1 MKKFIKYLNSIL
13 ITILFITSI
22 TFGAEHHTS
31 WNGDQNCYYEE
42 VNNNEPYFS
51 DKEKNFT
58 TPFEL
63 YSELDNLG
71 RVGVCFANIDK
82 SLMPKKG
89 EKRESINKVFPTGWK
104 YKGKSNNNKYDIVSG
119 KYIYNRSHLIGWQL
133 TAENANEKNLFTGT
147 RFCNAVGMLD
157 FENRVANYLKNKKYS
172 NNHVLYRVTPIF
184 ENDNLI
190 CEGVRMEAY
199 SIEDNGEGICFNVFC
214 YNVQPGIKINY
225 KTGENYLMTEN
236 DTYIENEGKEKPK
249 ETFKE
254 TTTIDLT
261 QTNYEDFQDDNI
273 QEITL
278 QETIQEGIQTIRI
291 IWPIIVATLI
301 LVFIVLFTN
310 KILKKINSKKKKK

>member
-1 MKKFIKYLNSIL
+1 MKKFIKYLNSML

-42 VNNNEPYFS
+42 INNNEPYFL
-51 DKEKNFT
+51 DEEKKFI

-63 YSELDNLG
+63 YGELDELG
-71 RVGVCFANIDK
+71 RVSVCFANIDK

-157 FENRVANYLKNKKYS
+157 FENRVAEYLKNKKYS

-190 CEGVRMEAY
+190 CEGVRMEAW
-199 SIEDNGEGICFNVFC
+199 SVEDNGEGICFNVFC
-214 YNVQPGIKINY
+214 YNVQPGIEINY
-225 KTGENYLMTEN
+225 KTGENYLIDDNSEIIQEGQEASKE
-236 DTYIENEGKEKPK
+236 TYIEK
-249 ETFKE
+249 
-254 TTTIDLT
+254 TTENLT
-261 QTNYEDFQDDNI
+261 QTNYRDINNEDIDG
-273 QEITL
+273 
-278 QETIQEGIQTIRI
+278 ETIQEYFSEEINTTCI
-291 IWPIIVATLI
+291 ILPIIISTLI
-301 LVFIVLFTN
+301 LIFVVLFTN
-310 KILKKINSKKKKK
+310 KILEKMFKKKK